1 MCGNCR
7 YRHASGDYCSNCGY
21 RLGRAPARVRMLT
34 IIITI
39 FFTLAGAFAQE
50 PTPPMPAID
59 FSTFTPKTVARIFDG
74 MRNALAEAH
83 RQQDIIVQANVEL
96 GKRAADA
103 EAHANI
109 AITAAATSKLESKM
123 LQGTISGLRQEVLE
137 LEAKMAALRRF
148 CHAVLIIIFVTVAAL
163 VWSVLQKFDVWRIPL
178 IGGWLSGYATIA
190 RVIIA
195 IAAGSAAATTAWVIL
210 SRI

>member
-1 MCGNCR
+1 MCGNCE
-7 YRHASGDYCSNCGY
+7 YRHASGVNCRY
-21 RLGRAPARVRMLT
+21 RLGRAPARVWML
-34 IIITI
+34 IITI
-39 FFTLAGAFAQE
+39 FTLAGAFAQE
-50 PTPPMPAID
+50 PAPPMPAID

-83 RQQDIIVQANVEL
+83 RQQSIIVQANVEL

-103 EAHANI
+103 EEQANI
-109 AITAAATSKLESKM
+109 AIAAAAMAEKEGET
-123 LQGTISGLRQEVLE
+123 LQGTIIGLRQEVLE

-148 CHAVLIIIFVTVAAL
+148 CHAVLIAIFVTVTAF
-163 VWSVLQKFDVWRIPL
+163 VWSVLQKFDVGRIPL
-178 IGGWLSGYATIA
+178 IGGWLSGYAAIA